1 MTRTTGISDK
11 VKILDSG
18 SSEVSFGFIQ
28 SASHRIDNRMET
40 RAGVGGGTSYQYH
53 FDRVVEISGSIDTFP
68 TSLEI
73 LKIFGSYSSGSVT
86 FTDTLP
92 EHTIQMNTD
101 GSNYIEITGAKFG
114 SFTLEITKGEE
125 VKLSVD
131 FMGKSAEVKSGTISY
146 SMPSVDPLN
155 FLDAK
160 VKIGGSYVGSLETTT
175 IKYNR
180 DLEAVRGI
188 ENVSD
193 GDKRKPSEIIEKLK
207 NITFDMTIEITDN
220 TAWTQVMGGST
231 IQDSRSDVTI
241 VIETANGDITITGC
255 RVNDLDS
262 DKGADGE
269 IRTAKISGNA
279 LGMSVSGVS

>member
-1 MTRTTGISDK
+1 
-11 VKILDSG
+11 
-18 SSEVSFGFIQ
+18 
-28 SASHRIDNRMET
+28 
-40 RAGVGGGTSYQYH
+40 
-53 FDRVVEISGSIDTFP
+53 
-68 TSLEI
+68 
-73 LKIFGSYSSGSVT
+73 
-86 FTDTLP
+86 
-92 EHTIQMNTD
+92 
-101 GSNYIEITGAKFG
+101 
-114 SFTLEITKGEE
+114 
-125 VKLSVD
+125 
-131 FMGKSAEVKSGTISY
+131 
-146 SMPSVDPLN
+146 
-155 FLDAK
+155 
-160 VKIGGSYVGSLETTT
+160 
-175 IKYNR
+175 
-180 DLEAVRGI
+180 LEAVRGI

-279 LGMSVSGVS
+279 LGMSVSGIS